1 MLHWSYLV
9 EKEWLQQCDSEVN
22 HGVITTSRYMYQTTQ
37 TTTLQKE
44 AASDVEQ
51 KCFIF
56 ANIFHQ
62 LFRDHKKQ
70 SK

>member
-51 KCFIF
+51 KSIH
-56 ANIFHQ
+56 ISEHI
-62 LFRDHKKQ
+62 
-70 SK
+70 SPIISGS

>member
-51 KCFIF
+51 KCIH
-56 ANIFHQ
+56 ICEHI
-62 LFRDHKKQ
+62 
-70 SK
+70 SPIISGS